1 MWRVASIFLL
11 LALFIF
17 LVLATILSALVLF
30 MSYRWLILSFIEVFK
45 G

>member
-1 MWRVASIFLL
+1 MWRVASFFLS
-11 LALFIF
+11 LALFIL
-17 LVLATILSALVLF
+17 LVFATILVAVVFF